1 MNKLHDIDDISNSNP
16 RTDVHAC
23 FMKKFTP
30 TTTAT
35 GCVPITL
42 SVLVWGMIS
51 KYQISDLTYGMKE
64 VHNLN
69 DANL

>member
-1 MNKLHDIDDISNSNP
+1 
-16 RTDVHAC
+16 
-23 FMKKFTP
+23 MKKFTTTTT

-51 KYQISDLTYGMKE
+51 KYEISDLTYGMKE

>member
-1 MNKLHDIDDISNSNP
+1 
-16 RTDVHAC
+16 
-23 FMKKFTP
+23 MKKFTTT

-51 KYQISDLTYGMKE
+51 KYEISDLTYGMKKE
-64 VHNLN
+64 GTQLE
-69 DANL
+69 